1 VSANYAPVHG
11 EELRTTGDNFV
22 FVLVETSVSV
32 AVVVRVLVL
41 FASMTCGLAAA
52 LPARMRAMRA

>member
-1 VSANYAPVHG
+1 VSANYAPVHE

-22 FVLVETSVSV
+22 FVLVSV

-41 FASMTCGLAAA
+41 LTSMTCGLAAA
-52 LPARMRAMRA
+52 LPARMRATRA